1 MNQAAI
7 AIGNA
12 KMLASIQ
19 NLLEGLITASVKT
32 IKSRNS
38 KTSGKFSRV
47 AILLIAPAKNEGK
60 LKTGRLAEVS
70 FSKDQQARFTIL
82 LFCTIL
88 AI

>member
-1 MNQAAI
+1 
-7 AIGNA
+7 
-12 KMLASIQ
+12 MLDSIQ
-19 NLLEGLITASVKT
+19 NLLDGLITASVKT

-38 KTSGKFSRV
+38 KTSGNFSRV
-47 AILLIAPAKNEGK
+47 AILLFAPAKNEGK
-60 LKTGRLAEVS
+60 LKTGRFAEMS

>member
-47 AILLIAPAKNEGK
+47 AILLIAPAKN
-60 LKTGRLAEVS
+60 
-70 FSKDQQARFTIL
+70 
-82 LFCTIL
+82 
-88 AI
+88 